1 VNEGAFTDGWMMKV
15 KMSNPADLDAL
26 MDAKA
31 YEASCDN

>member
-1 VNEGAFTDGWMMKV
+1 V

>member
-1 VNEGAFTDGWMMKV
+1 MMKV